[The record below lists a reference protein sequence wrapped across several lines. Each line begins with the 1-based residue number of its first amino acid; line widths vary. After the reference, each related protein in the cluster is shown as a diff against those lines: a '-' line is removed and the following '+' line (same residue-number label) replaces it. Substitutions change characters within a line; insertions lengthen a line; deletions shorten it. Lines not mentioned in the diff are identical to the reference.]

1 MNYLSAAMAFAC
13 GAIVPVQ
20 AAVNAT
26 LRTHLSSPMQ
36 AAFVNFA
43 VGAIVLAL
51 YIFFERSPM
60 PSASSLAQVPWW
72 GWIGGMLGAFFVFS
86 SLFVVPKLG
95 AAAMLALIV
104 AGQMTS
110 SLLIDHFGVLNLAQ
124 QSITLWR
131 VFGVGLVVV
140 GAVITVAASK

>member
-1 MNYLSAAMAFAC
+1 M
-13 GAIVPVQ
+13 
-20 AAVNAT
+20 
-26 LRTHLSSPMQ
+26 
-36 AAFVNFA
+36 
-43 VGAIVLAL
+43 
-51 YIFFERSPM
+51 
-60 PSASSLAQVPWW
+60 
-72 GWIGGMLGAFFVFS
+72 
-86 SLFVVPKLG
+86 PKLG